1 MYEPTALTL
10 AEVKMLLGIAADDT
24 SKDDLLNIYITRA
37 GQMLL
42 NRTRQ
47 ASLPDDLL
55 PVLTELSVDAY
66 TLGLQ
71 QAGSEAGVIA
81 SVSDNGQSVSFR
93 DGVGDKVLVNLAESI
108 KAYESQIQ
116 RWSVP
121 GW

>member
-10 AEVKMLLGIAADDT
+10 AEVKMLLGIAADDA

-55 PVLTELSVDAY
+55 PVITELSVDAY

-93 DGVGDKVLVNLAESI
+93 DGIGDKVLVNLAESI
-108 KAYESQIQ
+108 KAYEAQIQ

>member
-93 DGVGDKVLVNLAESI
+93 DGIGDKVLVNLAESI
-108 KAYESQIQ
+108 KAYEAQIQ